1 MAMTETDIKIIIAAE
16 LKKQGFDKAQKATGQ
31 LDKTFKKLAGTLA
44 ATFSAQ
50 QIIAFGKASIKAFS
64 DDEKAARR
72 LTQTLGNMG
81 LAFEDPRVKD
91 FIAKLEAT
99 SGVLDDQLRPAMQS
113 LLTTTGS
120 VAKSQELLTLALDIA
135 AGSGEDVVTVAN
147 DLSRAYVGNTKGLQ
161 KYKLGLNKTELAT
174 KSFSEIQA
182 LLGKQFSGQNAA
194 FLDTY
199 AGKVSLLRV
208 AYANMQETIGKGLV
222 DSFNL
227 LSGDMG
233 IAGAT
238 KAMQDFGQQIAD
250 VTLGAAT
257 LIDFLNNIPG
267 MGNIPILDVG
277 NIPVVGAWLKILQG
291 LGQGA
296 RLAPQPFKTPM
307 TITGQTDY
315 YNKQDAARK
324 KAEAEA
330 AKRAKALA
338 ALQKKAELERLKRE
352 KEAQQLKRAGSI
364 FDMENIQIV
373 AAMQGKIDG
382 EQRMRLVALLA
393 LNNGIADAAE
403 KASTA
408 VLAMNAPALA
418 SLGVIIQAGDTITD
432 VIGKLINA
440 QAKTALV
447 QIGITNI
454 PKAKNPFEDW
464 NDILKKIIFD
474 LDAIAAK
481 IKNMPKVSGTTTTTT
496 TTTTPSGTTTTTT
509 IPSGGGGG
517 TGANGFA
524 YPTTPPGVSG
534 SGSQFGSGT
543 PWAQA
548 AAAFMESVAD
558 MPGVSGSA
566 SQFGANTPWALA
578 AAATAER
585 LASIPGVSG
594 SSSQFGSSTPWA
606 QAAANFANTPTVTV
620 VVQGSLIAQQD
631 LVEVITDELYNNQK
645 AGKGI
650 LLSSTAI

>member
-194 FLDTY
+194 FLETY
-199 AGKVSLLRV
+199 AGKVSLIKV
-208 AYANMQETIGKGLV
+208 AYANLQETVGKSLVEAFALLAGPNGIGSATEAMNAFGI
-222 DSFNL
+222 
-227 LSGDMG
+227 GAG
-233 IAGAT
+233 ETIAGVARLVNDLKT
-238 KAMQDFGQQIAD
+238 FMEEINKNPLVAFVMKTMG
-250 VTLGAAT
+250 
-257 LIDFLNNIPG
+257 PG
-267 MGNIPILDVG
+267 
-277 NIPVVGAWLKILQG
+277 QG
-291 LGQGA
+291 LLQFIDLIRAYGRTTTGTFNVGMSVTGA
-296 RLAPQPFKTPM
+296 
-307 TITGQTDY
+307 TDY
-315 YNKQDAARK
+315 YDKQERDRK
-324 KAEAEA
+324 KAEEA
-330 AKRAKALA
+330 ARKRAAALA
-338 ALQKKAELERLKRE
+338 ALQKKAELERIKRE

-382 EQRMRLVALLA
+382 EQRLRLVALLA
-393 LNNGIADAAE
+393 LNNSVADAAE

-418 SLGVIIQAGDTITD
+418 NLGVIIKSGDSITD
-432 VIGKLINA
+432 VIGKIINA
-440 QAKTALV
+440 QAKLALV
-447 QIGITNI
+447 DMGITNI

-464 NDILKKIIFD
+464 DSILKKIIMD
-474 LDAIAAK
+474 LDTIAAK
-481 IKNMPKVSGTTTTTT
+481 IKGMPSVTPGGTVS
-496 TTTTPSGTTTTTT
+496 SGGAT
-509 IPSGGGGG
+509 GGGGG
-517 TGANGFA
+517 SGGDGGGGVFTVPNPFNPTAPAISTDVIANQIDTLTALRAGTQAGTAINFLLKEHIDTLTNATTLSSLSALSDEQARMRAMGIFDTPGITAGSRFDPGSFRMRENGA
-524 YPTTPPGVSG
+524 P
-534 SGSQFGSGT
+534 
-543 PWAQA
+543 
-548 AAAFMESVAD
+548 
-558 MPGVSGSA
+558 
-566 SQFGANTPWALA
+566 
-578 AAATAER
+578 
-585 LASIPGVSG
+585 
-594 SSSQFGSSTPWA
+594 
-606 QAAANFANTPTVTV
+606 VTV
-620 VVQGSLIAQQD
+620 IVQGSVIAQQD
-631 LVEVITDELYNNQK
+631 LVEVITDQLYDNQK
-645 AGKGI
+645 AGKGL